1 MMNITTAINQLEKER
16 QFLGLGFLEVLQ
28 DIQKNPMAY
37 SAKSIQAYQRFMID
51 GHQMFA
57 PLGGYDD

>member
-1 MMNITTAINQLEKER
+1 MMMNITTAINQLEKER

-37 SAKSIQAYQRFMID
+37 SEKSILAYDKFMEM
-51 GHQMFA
+51 GQKFFEVE
-57 PLGGYDD
+57 DD